1 MQTISEVKAS
11 APGTNV
17 TLKAM
22 VLSVGDVSTQ
32 SAGPEKMSVVLGGD
46 TSGSI
51 SATVYGLKNTS
62 KFKKETAVL
71 LFNGLMKDNYLAVT
85 SRTEVARTQSFEVPD
100 AIIKETPELFG
111 NKQVMLQP
119 ISSALSSPDTSY
131 ASVKGKV
138 VKVSPVS
145 SRREIPYQELKI
157 RDGSGAATLAVW
169 EDDVQQYSVGQLV
182 HFKKCKVMLYQGKK
196 RLTTV
201 RDGQSEILHHDEEL
215 DELTENSEDDKDE
228 DFEEE
233 GVFSGTI
240 TALFDVDP
248 YLACPKPSC
257 HNKKLNTILQ
267 GNYVMCCPSC
277 NDKFGAS
284 HTNWYARATV
294 LLDLGTSTKKLS
306 IFKPEIQKIFVAKT
320 NYQMLVWTEMTSM
333 KSSSLFFLLKSDATS
348 KAMP

>member
-17 TLKAM
+17 TLKALM

-32 SAGPEKMSVVLGGD
+32 SAGPEKMSVVLGD

-71 LFNGLMKDNYLAVT
+71 LFNALMKDNYLAVT

-100 AIIKETPELFG
+100 AIIKEAPELFG

-182 HFKKCKVMLYQGKK
+182 HFKKCRVRLYQGKK
-196 RLTTV
+196 
-201 RDGQSEILHHDEEL
+201 
-215 DELTENSEDDKDE
+215 
-228 DFEEE
+228 
-233 GVFSGTI
+233 
-240 TALFDVDP
+240 
-248 YLACPKPSC
+248 
-257 HNKKLNTILQ
+257 
-267 GNYVMCCPSC
+267 
-277 NDKFGAS
+277 
-284 HTNWYARATV
+284 
-294 LLDLGTSTKKLS
+294 
-306 IFKPEIQKIFVAKT
+306 KT
-320 NYQMLVWTEMTSM
+320 DHCQRWTE
-333 KSSSLFFLLKSDATS
+333 
-348 KAMP
+348 